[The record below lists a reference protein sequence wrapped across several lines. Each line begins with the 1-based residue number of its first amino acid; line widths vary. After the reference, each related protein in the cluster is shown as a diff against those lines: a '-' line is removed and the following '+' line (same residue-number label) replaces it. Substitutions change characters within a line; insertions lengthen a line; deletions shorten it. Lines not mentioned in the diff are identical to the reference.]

1 MSLAGPKTV
10 LSQRHCISLFAFL
23 LAVSALAQSPVRIY
37 DDEDKRQVEL
47 LRRLKARSI
56 DYQDFLAQAFQT
68 KIDFYGQVVDQDGT
82 AIEGARVV
90 YSPDGD
96 LRALGGNSPR
106 FEMMT
111 VKDGL
116 FAIHAKGSGMY
127 VSVKKEGYRDV
138 RIKVAGPIKPG
149 DRVGSGQRIQY
160 FSMVTGPEF
169 NHRPV
174 VDRPVQFTLRKVGK
188 IYNLLATDKLL
199 EPKSNGEPLRVSLN
213 GNEGSGHEIQII
225 CKSDFGRTPVQAGV
239 PHKYAWSFEIVVENG
254 GIQEMKDEEGF
265 EAPESGYV
273 PKLTMASM
281 DATAEAWRKGFREK
295 SYYVR
300 FDDGVSAKV
309 EIYSGGASYE
319 SRNADTPYVNF
330 QSLLNPDP
338 KSRSL
343 ETPPIK

>member
-1 MSLAGPKTV
+1 MKHNIILLA
-10 LSQRHCISLFAFL
+10 CL
-23 LAVSALAQSPVRIY
+23 LAVSALAQSPARIN

-47 LRRLKARSI
+47 LRRLKTKSI
-56 DYQDFLAQAFQT
+56 DYQDFLAQAFKT
-68 KIDFYGQVVDQDGT
+68 RIDFYGQVVDQDGT
-82 AIEGARVV
+82 AIEGACVV

-96 LRALGGNSPR
+96 LRAMGGNSPR

-116 FAIHAKGSGMY
+116 FAIHTRGSRMY
-127 VSVKKEGYRDV
+127 ISVRKEGYRDV
-138 RIKVAGPIKPG
+138 RIKAAGPIKPG

-160 FSMVTGPEF
+160 FAMETGPEF

-188 IYNLLATDKLL
+188 IYNLLATDKRLD
-199 EPKSNGEPLRVSLN
+199 PKSNGEPLRVSLN
-213 GNEGSGHEIQII
+213 GNEGSGHVIQII

-265 EAPESGYV
+265 EAPEGGYV

-281 DATAEAWRKGFREK
+281 DISAGNWLNDFWQK

-300 FDDGVSAKV
+300 FNDGVSARF
-309 EIYSGGASYE
+309 ECHGGTEHGNGKNKPFVYL
-319 SRNADTPYVNF
+319 DG
-330 QSLLNPDP
+330 LLNPDP

-343 ETPPIK
+343 ETPPIR